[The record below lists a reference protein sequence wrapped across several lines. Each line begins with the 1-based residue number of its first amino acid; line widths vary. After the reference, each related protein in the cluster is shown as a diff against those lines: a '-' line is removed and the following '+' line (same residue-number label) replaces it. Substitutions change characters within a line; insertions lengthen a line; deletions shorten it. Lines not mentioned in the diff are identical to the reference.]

1 VPEPNSEATSGK
13 FNPERKRYL
22 EGCMSGLQI
31 ARAARAVS
39 DTAVVARLRPKP
51 LRRDAANLRAQNRFI
66 KEGKKL
72 SDPGMRAAAGDPAS
86 GRSRVQHLEDP
97 NEWRDFHGAAGKD

>member
-1 VPEPNSEATSGK
+1 MPEPNSEATSGE

-22 EGCMSGLQI
+22 ERFMSGFQI

-39 DTAVVARLRPKP
+39 GNGSGGAATIEP
-51 LRRDAANLRAQNRFI
+51 LGPDAANLRAQNRFI

-72 SDPGMRAAAGDPAS
+72 SDPGMRAAVADPAS

-97 NEWRDFHGAAGKD
+97 NEWCCR